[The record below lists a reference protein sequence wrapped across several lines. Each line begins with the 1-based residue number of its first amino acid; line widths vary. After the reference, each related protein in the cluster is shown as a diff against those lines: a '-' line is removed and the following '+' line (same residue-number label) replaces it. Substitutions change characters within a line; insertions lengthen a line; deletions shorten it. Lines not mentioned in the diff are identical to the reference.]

1 MTERRRFAWLSSL
14 VLISLFGAA
23 AWLLLSGDAALVN
36 WGKAS
41 GAALRQPTGEAQLV
55 SIEPF
60 PMMQDGEMCEWM
72 PASASGALFTSFAQ
86 QGGALAA
93 SNEGS
98 SAGENLAPVRV
109 IRDTYP
115 TYSAI
120 AVDLNTNEVLLQD
133 ENLFGIKVFNRTDN
147 TPPAAA
153 FSEPKR
159 VLVGNNTRLEFNCGL
174 YVDPRTGDIYSVNN
188 DTTDLLVIFP
198 RGSSGDIRP
207 ARQLETPHGTFGI
220 AVDET
225 AEEMYLT
232 VEHANSIVVYRKMA
246 EGAEQP
252 LRQIKGGSTLLEDP
266 HGIALDTSN
275 QLIFVAN
282 HGNVGGRETPE
293 IEARFD
299 PPSITV
305 YPLKGEGNIEPLR
318 IIEGSN
324 TRLNWPAALFM
335 DEERGEL
342 YVANDADD
350 SILVFRATDSGN
362 ATPIRVI
369 RGPNTQLKNPTGVFV
384 DSQNNEVW
392 ASNMGNHRA
401 TVYDRT
407 ANGNAAPKRVI
418 RSAPAEKV
426 AMAIGNPGAVGYD
439 SMREEVLVPN

>member
-1 MTERRRFAWLSSL
+1 MPRGRRFGWMSGAIIVFLL
-14 VLISLFGAA
+14 GAA
-23 AWLLLSGDAALVN
+23 AWVLLSGGPSQVN
-36 WGKAS
+36 WKAAA

-55 SIEPF
+55 AVEPF
-60 PMMQDGEMCEWM
+60 PAMQDGAMCEWV
-72 PASASGALFTSFAQ
+72 PASASGSFFASLPQQDSTST
-86 QGGALAA
+86 
-93 SNEGS
+93 EGPD
-98 SAGENLAPVRV
+98 AGVNLPPVRI
-109 IRDTYP
+109 IRDTYA

-120 AVDLNTNEVLLQD
+120 ALDLNTNEVYLQD
-133 ENLFGIKVFNRTDN
+133 ENLFGIKVFDRLAN
-147 TPPAAA
+147 TPPTAA

-159 VLVGNNTRLEFNCGL
+159 MLGGALTKLEFNCGL
-174 YVDPRTGDIYSVNN
+174 YVDPQSGDIYSVNN
-188 DTTDLLVIFP
+188 DTTDLLVVFP
-198 RGSSGDIRP
+198 RDAEGNIQP
-207 ARQLETPHGTFGI
+207 ARELETPHGTYGI
-220 AVDET
+220 AVDEA

-246 EGAEQP
+246 EGDEQP
-252 LRQIKGGSTLLEDP
+252 LREIRGGNTQLEDP
-266 HGIALDTSN
+266 HGIALDTRN

-282 HGNVGGRETPE
+282 HGNVGGRGTPE

-305 YPLKGEGNIEPLR
+305 YPLKGEGNIEPLW

-324 TRLNWPAALFM
+324 TRLNWPAAMFM

-350 SILVFRATDSGN
+350 SILVFRAADRGN
-362 ATPIRVI
+362 ATPVRVI
-369 RGPNTQLKNPTGVFV
+369 RGPTTQLKNPTGVFV
-384 DSQNNEVW
+384 DFQNDEVW

-407 ANGNAAPKRVI
+407 ADGDAAPKRVI

-439 SMREEVLVPN
+439 SLREEVLVPN

>member
-1 MTERRRFAWLSSL
+1 MQERRRFGWLNSL
-14 VLISLFGAA
+14 VLLSLFGTAA
-23 AWLLLSGDAALVN
+23 GLLLSGDAARVN
-36 WGKAS
+36 WKTAA
-41 GAALRQPTGEAQLV
+41 GAASRQPTGQAQLV
-55 SIEPF
+55 SVDPF
-60 PMMQDGEMCEWM
+60 PAMQDGEMCAWI
-72 PASASGALFTSFAQ
+72 PASASGTLAASFAP
-86 QGGALAA
+86 QGAAA

-98 SAGENLAPVRV
+98 DAGIDLAPVRV

-120 AVDLNTNEVLLQD
+120 ALDLNTNEVLLQD
-133 ENLFGIKVFNRTDN
+133 ENLFGIKVFNRLDN
-147 TPPAAA
+147 TPPGAA

-159 VLVGNNTRLEFNCGL
+159 MLGGNDTKLEFNCAL
-174 YVDPRTGDIYSVNN
+174 YVDPKTGDVYSVNN
-188 DTTDLLVIFP
+188 DTTDLTTIFP
-198 RGSSGDIRP
+198 RGAQGNVKPMRELS
-207 ARQLETPHGTFGI
+207 TPHGTYGI
-220 AVDET
+220 AVDEG

-246 EGAEQP
+246 EGEEQP
-252 LRQIKGGSTLLEDP
+252 LRTIAGRDTQMEDP
-266 HGIALDTSN
+266 HGIALDTRN
-275 QLIFVAN
+275 QLIFVTN
-282 HGNVGGRETPE
+282 HGNVGGRETMG
-293 IEARFD
+293 ISARFD

-305 YPLKGEGNIEPLR
+305 YPLKAEGNVAPLR

-324 TRLNWPAALFM
+324 TRLNWPAAMFI

-362 ATPIRVI
+362 AAPTRII
-369 RGPNTQLKNPTGVFV
+369 RGPKTQLKNPTGVFV
-384 DSQNNEVW
+384 DFQNNEVW

-407 ANGNAAPKRVI
+407 ANGDVPPKRVI

-439 SMREEVLVPN
+439 STREEILVPN

>member
-1 MTERRRFAWLSSL
+1 MPRGRRFGWMSCAII
-14 VLISLFGAA
+14 ISCLGAA
-23 AWLLLSGDAALVN
+23 AWVLLSGDATRVN
-36 WGKAS
+36 WKAAA

-55 SIEPF
+55 AIEPF
-60 PMMQDGEMCEWM
+60 PAMQDGAMCEWI
-72 PASASGALFTSFAQ
+72 PASASGSFLASLPQ
-86 QGGALAA
+86 QD
-93 SNEGS
+93 STFNEGS
-98 SAGENLAPVRV
+98 DAGVDLPPVRV
-109 IRDTYP
+109 IRDSYA

-120 AVDLNTNEVLLQD
+120 ALDLNTNEVLLQD
-133 ENLFGIKVFNRTDN
+133 ENLFGIKVFDRLDN
-147 TPPAAA
+147 TPPTAA

-159 VLVGNNTRLEFNCGL
+159 LLGGDLTKLEFNCGL
-174 YVDPRTGDIYSVNN
+174 YVDPSSGDIYSVNN
-188 DTTDLLVIFP
+188 DTTDLLVVFP
-198 RGSSGDIRP
+198 RGAQGDIRP
-207 ARQLETPHGTFGI
+207 ARELETPHGTYGI
-220 AVDET
+220 AVDEGG
-225 AEEMYLT
+225 EEMYLT

-246 EGAEQP
+246 EGDEQP
-252 LRQIKGGSTLLEDP
+252 LREIKGGNTQLEDP
-266 HGIALDTSN
+266 HGIAIDTKT

-305 YPLKGEGNIEPLR
+305 YPLKGEGNIEPLW

-324 TRLNWPAALFM
+324 TRLNWPSAMFM

-350 SILVFRATDSGN
+350 SILVFRAADRGN

-369 RGPNTQLKNPTGVFV
+369 RGPTTQLKNPTGVFV
-384 DSQNNEVW
+384 DFQNDEVW

-401 TVYDRT
+401 TVFDRT
-407 ANGNAAPKRVI
+407 ADGNVAPKRVI

-439 SMREEVLVPN
+439 SLREEILVPN